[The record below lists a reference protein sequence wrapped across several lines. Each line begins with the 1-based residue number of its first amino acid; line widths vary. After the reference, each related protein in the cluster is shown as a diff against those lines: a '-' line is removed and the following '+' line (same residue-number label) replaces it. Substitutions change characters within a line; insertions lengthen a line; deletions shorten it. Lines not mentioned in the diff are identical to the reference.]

1 LADALH
7 IQQMVARAR
16 ALGAGSAAPLP
27 ARAVVVDERVNF
39 KCRVPLCASYGVNLM
54 CPPNTPTAAETRTV
68 LARYSD
74 TLVVQLDIPLT
85 QAAVDEV
92 LEGMGYAEAQAPG
105 AAAASTGAA
114 DPGGNGGGAGGNA
127 QTAAYEARLRDS
139 QNEFARVM
147 TALEAE
153 AFKMGYRFAAA
164 FAGGD
169 CVLCDV
175 CAGANG
181 QPCNHPFEAR
191 PSMEAVGIDVVATA
205 EAAGLAI
212 ELPADEHPRW
222 TGLLLID

>member
-1 LADALH
+1 
-7 IQQMVARAR
+7 M
-16 ALGAGSAAPLP
+16 
-27 ARAVVVDERVNF
+27 
-39 KCRVPLCASYGVNLM
+39 
-54 CPPNTPTAAETRTV
+54 
-68 LARYSD
+68 
-74 TLVVQLDIPLT
+74 VQLDIPLT
-85 QAAVDEV
+85 QAAVDEA

-105 AAAASTGAA
+105 AAAGPAGAA

-127 QTAAYEARLRDS
+127 QTAAHEARLRDG
-139 QNEFARVM
+139 QNEFARLM

-175 CAGANG
+175 CAGATG
-181 QPCNHPFEAR
+181 EACLHPFEAR

-205 EAAGLAI
+205 EAAGLAV